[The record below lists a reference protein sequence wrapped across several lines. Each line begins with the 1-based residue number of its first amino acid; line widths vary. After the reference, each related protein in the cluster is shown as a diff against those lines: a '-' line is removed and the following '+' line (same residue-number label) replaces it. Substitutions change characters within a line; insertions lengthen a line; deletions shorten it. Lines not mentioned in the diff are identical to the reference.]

1 MNTSRTKQAGGRKGE
16 RRGLAPALARLGQ
29 AAGSQEGFGLVEVLV
44 AVAILGMTLVALL
57 AALST
62 GAIGVATKDEQ
73 VTAANLARS
82 QLEYTRD
89 QPYAAPPGGYLTVT
103 PPAGYTVSVQA
114 DSVPE
119 ATSVPGAD
127 PSTIQKITVT
137 VTRNGETLL
146 TVEDFKVDR

>member
-1 MNTSRTKQAGGRKGE
+1 V
-16 RRGLAPALARLGQ
+16 
-29 AAGSQEGFGLVEVLV
+29 GSQEGLALVEVLV

-62 GAIGVATKDEQ
+62 GSIGVATTDEQ

-82 QLEYTRD
+82 QLEYTRS
-89 QPYAAPPGGYLTVT
+89 QPYAEAPTAYGTVT

-127 PSTIQKITVT
+127 PSAIQKITVT

>member
-1 MNTSRTKQAGGRKGE
+1 M
-16 RRGLAPALARLGQ
+16 
-29 AAGSQEGFGLVEVLV
+29 GLVEVLV
-44 AVAILGMTLVALL
+44 AVAILGMTVVALL

-62 GAIGVATKDEQ
+62 GSIGVATKDEQ

-82 QLEYTRD
+82 QLEYTRS
-89 QPYAAPPGGYLTVT
+89 QPYADLYETVT
-103 PPAGYTVSVQA
+103 PPAGYAVSVQA

-137 VTRNGETLL
+137 VTRNDETLL
-146 TVEDFKVDR
+146 TVDDFKVDR